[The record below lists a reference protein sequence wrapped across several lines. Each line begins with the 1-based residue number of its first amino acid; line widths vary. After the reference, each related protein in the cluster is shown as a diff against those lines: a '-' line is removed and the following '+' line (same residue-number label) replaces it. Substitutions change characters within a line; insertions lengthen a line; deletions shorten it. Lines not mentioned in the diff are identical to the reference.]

1 MRFALYGDEALV
13 DFHYEHVRKALESIG
28 AVEVGKRTYTPGNR
42 ADTDIHNDK
51 VQGGVPGQELLEAFK
66 IPYGEDTGH
75 LDLSPIVPLEGNE
88 VVDSI
93 HLLRSLYE
101 QVGFPYLAG
110 IVLLQRSLLHITTLF
125 FDTNDEQ
132 QTRHAYEA
140 YGKLVVELGKAGY
153 PIYRTNLQ
161 NMDIVAEQFDWGD
174 HAQRRL
180 NEQLKDLLDPNGILS
195 PGKQGIWP
203 KGMRPAR

>member
-1 MRFALYGDEALV
+1 MSNDGIITAASAMSG
-13 DFHYEHVRKALESIG
+13 LERQLDVCAKNLSN
-28 AVEVGKRTYTPGNR
+28 ARTPGFHPR
-42 ADTDIHNDK
+42 MSATKSFED
-51 VQGGVPGQELLEAFK
+51 EL
-66 IPYGEDTGH
+66 G
-75 LDLSPIVPLEGNE
+75 
-88 VVDSI
+88 DS
-93 HLLRSLYE
+93 E
-101 QVGFPYLAG
+101 QKLV
-110 IVLLQRSLLHITTLF
+110 TTLF

-132 QTRHAYEA
+132 QTTHAYEA

-161 NMDIVAEQFDWGD
+161 NMDLVAEQFDWGN

-180 NEQLKDLLDPNGILS
+180 NERLKDMLDPNGILS